1 MLKGACVPDYFCER
15 FSIVLA
21 PSLTSTR
28 FKPKGLNKPA
38 GEEEKLSSFVVG
50 NPKLPSSVIEHW
62 GWSDVPRAAKE
73 AENIAEILQTPS
85 SNVLTGEKAT
95 KSAVLAQLPQ
105 AECIHFACHISW
117 QLSAIVLSPGEF
129 VDSNATESSPNQE
142 SNKNKRFSTIEEE
155 SEDTNSETNSST
167 TDMPAL
173 SDFMLTAADILNC
186 KLSAK
191 LVVLSCGHANDD
203 EDQGNSIKSSEG
215 LIALTKAILAAGA
228 QCVVVTLWPVP
239 DSAVNLV
246 MKPLYSALLQG
257 TRISRAMADA
267 IITVQN
273 TKHFAHPANWSG
285 FALIGSD
292 IRLSNRVALMSQALR
307 DILTHTDNC
316 RDILRVSLHLVEK
329 SLQRISRAMADAIIT
344 VQNTKHF
351 AHPANWSGFAL
362 IGSDIRLSNRVALMS
377 QALRDILTHTDNCR
391 DILRVSLHLVEK
403 SLQRISRGSKTAMY
417 TSQQS
422 IEKKVHANESGATP
436 NQSWKDLLMS
446 VGFRFEPASNGILP
460 SVFFPQSD
468 PGERLTQCSAS
479 LQAILGLNTSSW
491 KAMAK
496 LCESC
501 PAIEASDEI
510 IALFRQVVV
519 HMTHGESNYEVGIDV
534 PVNVRLWRVPGCHEL
549 LASLGFDLM
558 EVGREDVTLKT
569 GKSANRRQIQF
580 ALQALLALF
589 DPQEAPRSIE
599 MDEEETSEED
609 EIITD
614 EIDQAGHIHPGSSPM
629 PSPRKHSF
637 ILDGNRSS
645 AFTSYRKRGEPDGR
659 QSNQGSPTTPA
670 TSTSSSSASTPL
682 TAPNFRYIFLFKRF
696 ISLFS
701 H

>member
-1 MLKGACVPDYFCER
+1 
-15 FSIVLA
+15 
-21 PSLTSTR
+21 
-28 FKPKGLNKPA
+28 
-38 GEEEKLSSFVVG
+38 
-50 NPKLPSSVIEHW
+50 
-62 GWSDVPRAAKE
+62 
-73 AENIAEILQTPS
+73 
-85 SNVLTGEKAT
+85 
-95 KSAVLAQLPQ
+95 
-105 AECIHFACHISW
+105 
-117 QLSAIVLSPGEF
+117 
-129 VDSNATESSPNQE
+129 
-142 SNKNKRFSTIEEE
+142 
-155 SEDTNSETNSST
+155 
-167 TDMPAL
+167 
-173 SDFMLTAADILNC
+173 
-186 KLSAK
+186 
-191 LVVLSCGHANDD
+191 
-203 EDQGNSIKSSEG
+203 
-215 LIALTKAILAAGA
+215 
-228 QCVVVTLWPVP
+228 
-239 DSAVNLV
+239 
-246 MKPLYSALLQG
+246 
-257 TRISRAMADA
+257 
-267 IITVQN
+267 
-273 TKHFAHPANWSG
+273 
-285 FALIGSD
+285 
-292 IRLSNRVALMSQALR
+292 
-307 DILTHTDNC
+307 
-316 RDILRVSLHLVEK
+316 
-329 SLQRISRAMADAIIT
+329 MADAIIT

-670 TSTSSSSASTPL
+670 TSASSSSASTPL
-682 TAPNFRYIFLFKRF
+682 TAPNFR
-696 ISLFS
+696 
-701 H
+701 